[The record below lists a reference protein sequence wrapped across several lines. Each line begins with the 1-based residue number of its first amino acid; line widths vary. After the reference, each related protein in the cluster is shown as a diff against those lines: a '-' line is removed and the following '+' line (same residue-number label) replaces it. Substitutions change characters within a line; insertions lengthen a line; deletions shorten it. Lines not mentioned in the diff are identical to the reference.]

1 MCAIINSGDIMKF
14 KTDKGFSGNLVLQEQ
29 VVLTALDTF
38 SPDELKVYLYLSIL
52 CQSKKNAEIE
62 DIANKFSISVS
73 QLADIFASLEKKGV
87 IKFSGDSIT
96 LKYKDEKPEFIIKPA
111 LDPEVVLST
120 PQSETKEIITA
131 AEKCFGKM
139 LSPKDIDS
147 IMNVKHYYSFPS
159 AVLSAMLGYLEG
171 FERKSVALI
180 EKTAIDWYEKEITS
194 LEKAHEYI
202 RVLEEQR
209 TRYKTLASALGI
221 YGRNLTK
228 KEKEF
233 ADNWNNVYTLEQI
246 KEAYEK
252 TIDATGKISFSYM
265 NSILEGK
272 GEKPSGKAPVKR
284 VKPSGFNN
292 FEQKKTDFDEIRRK
306 KRESLMKM
314 MKGISNE

>member
-1 MCAIINSGDIMKF
+1 MKF

-29 VVLTALDTF
+29 VILSALDTF
-38 SPDELKVYLYLSIL
+38 SPVELKIYLYISIL
-52 CQSKKNAEIE
+52 CQGKKNTELE
-62 DIANKFSISVS
+62 DIANKFSVSISE
-73 QLADIFASLEKKGV
+73 LADVFASLEKKGV
-87 IKFSGDSIT
+87 IKFSGDTIT

-147 IMNVKHYYSFPS
+147 VMNVKHYYSFPS
-159 AVLSAMLGYLEG
+159 SVMTAMLGYLEG

-180 EKTAIDWYEKEITS
+180 EKTAIDWYEKEISS

-202 RVLEEQR
+202 RILEEQN
-209 TRYKTLASALGI
+209 TRYKALASALGI
-221 YGRNLTK
+221 YGRSLTK

-233 ADNWNNVYTLEQI
+233 ADKWNNVYTLEQI

-252 TIDATGKISFSYM
+252 TIDSTGKISFSYM

-272 GEKPSGKAPVKR
+272 GEKPSVKTPVKR

-292 FEQKKTDFDEIRRK
+292 FEQKNKNLPSELDTLRN
-306 KRESLMKM
+306 M
-314 MKGISNE
+314 MKDLKGNK

>member
-1 MCAIINSGDIMKF
+1 MKF

-29 VVLTALDTF
+29 VILSALDTF
-38 SPDELKVYLYLSIL
+38 SPVELKIYLYISIL
-52 CQSKKNAEIE
+52 CQGKKNTVLE
-62 DIANKFSISVS
+62 DIANKFSVSISE
-73 QLADIFASLEKKGV
+73 LADVFASLEKKGV
-87 IKFSGDSIT
+87 IKFSGDTIT

-147 IMNVKHYYSFPS
+147 VMNVKHYYSFPS
-159 AVLSAMLGYLEG
+159 SVMTAMLGYLEG

-180 EKTAIDWYEKEITS
+180 EKTAIDWYEKEISS

-202 RVLEEQR
+202 RILEEQN
-209 TRYKTLASALGI
+209 TRYKALASALGI
-221 YGRNLTK
+221 YGRSLTK

-233 ADNWNNVYTLEQI
+233 ADKWNNVYTLEQI

-252 TIDATGKISFSYM
+252 TIDSTGKISFSYM

-272 GEKPSGKAPVKR
+272 GEKPSVKTPVKR

-292 FEQKKTDFDEIRRK
+292 FEQKNKNLPSELDTLRN
-306 KRESLMKM
+306 M
-314 MKGISNE
+314 MKDLKGNK